1 MLSVKQL
8 PIELQYIIM
17 KYISYSPTAK
27 MIQQNRILIDRKR
40 ELYDYAN
47 LYSIFHTNINH
58 PIERL
63 FNHAILKYIR
73 SIQLSQNRINPTN
86 HTYLGKDY
94 FQQRLIKLNT
104 IFVKYK
110 VKVG

>member
-1 MLSVKQL
+1 MLSVYKL

-27 MIQQNRILIDRKR
+27 MIQHNRILIDRKR
-40 ELYDYAN
+40 EVYDYAN
-47 LYSIFHTNINH
+47 LYSIFHTNVYY

-73 SIQLSQNRINPTN
+73 SIQLSTNRISPTN
-86 HTYLGKDY
+86 HTYLGNDY
-94 FQQRLIKLNT
+94 FQQRLIKLNSLKLGSSVY
-104 IFVKYK
+104 F
-110 VKVG
+110 

>member
-17 KYISYSPTAK
+17 KYISYSPTAN
-27 MIQQNRILIDRKR
+27 MIQQNLILIDRKR

-47 LYSIFHTNINH
+47 LYSIFHTNVYY
-58 PIERL
+58 PIKRL
-63 FNHAILKYIR
+63 FNHDILKYIR
-73 SIQLSQNRINPTN
+73 SIQLSLNPINPSI
-86 HTYLGKDY
+86 HTYLGKEY
-94 FQQRLIKLNT
+94 FQERLIKLNT
-104 IFVKYK
+104 IYVKYK